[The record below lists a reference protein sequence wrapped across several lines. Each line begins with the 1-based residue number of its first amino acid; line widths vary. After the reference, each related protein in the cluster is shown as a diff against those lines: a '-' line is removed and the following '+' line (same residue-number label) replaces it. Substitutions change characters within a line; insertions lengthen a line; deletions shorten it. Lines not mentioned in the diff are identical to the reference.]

1 MVGRGEIAAIP
12 LFEDLAPALQER
24 LASIASS
31 RTFPPGQ
38 TIFGEGD
45 EAAGF
50 HVVRQGKVKVYKLSS
65 EGKEQILHI
74 WGPGA
79 PFGEVPVF
87 TGGAFPAHAQAL
99 EDCRT
104 VYIPRAG
111 LVELIRRDPDFA
123 LGWLGVLSNRLR
135 RFTEMV
141 EALTL
146 KEVPARLA
154 SYLLL
159 LSETRRGADKIDLD
173 ITKAQLAN
181 LLGATPETLSRIL
194 ARLAAERLIE
204 TEGRRGLRI
213 LDRPA
218 LEEIASGVRRL
229 LS

>member
-1 MVGRGEIAAIP
+1 MVGRAEIAAIP

-24 LASIASS
+24 LAAIAVN
-31 RTFPPGQ
+31 RTFPHGR

-50 HVVRQGKVKVYKLSS
+50 YVIRRGKVKVYKLSA

-87 TGGAFPAHAQAL
+87 TGGAFPAHAEAL

-111 LVELIRRDPDFA
+111 LVELIRSDPEFA
-123 LGWLGVLSNRLR
+123 LSWLGVLSNRLR
-135 RFTEMV
+135 RFTDMV

-159 LSETRRGADKIDLD
+159 LREARAGAGKIDLD

-194 ARLAAERLIE
+194 ARMGAERLIA

-213 LDRPA
+213 LDRPG
-218 LEEIASGVRRL
+218 LEDVASGARRL
-229 LS
+229 PS